1 MKTVITWLWL
11 LPLPLT
17 FAFEVLA
24 GSGWLLVVAD
34 LFALGTALPI
44 LLRTQTTIAR
54 GQVRPLGLLSLAAL
68 ALLLALIPVALSTT
82 LSLTVLW
89 LSLVAVVMLA
99 RSFDAPWHLL
109 LLILLCVSNIA
120 VPLLMPGDGLT
131 FAFAV
136 STVIVAGLSL
146 GLLLRMIDRSL
157 SERQAT
163 AAEAERRRMA
173 TELHDLVAHEVT
185 GIVVLSQ
192 AAARSDDA
200 QILRSALGKIEESG
214 TRALDEIRSLVSST
228 AKGPGARAPLA
239 SGPQSL
245 SDRVSEFGGHASLD
259 LDLDPALAEAVPA
272 PVWPVLDRVL
282 AEALTNVRRHAGAL
296 VPVAVRLSSTAPM
309 GSADSQQLVLTVAN
323 APGPGGIGSGGGTG
337 LSGLRERLGPLGG
350 TLQAGPP
357 PEGGWV
363 LESRIPWDPAAD

>member
-17 FAFEVLA
+17 FAFEVLN

-44 LLRTQTTIAR
+44 LLRTQTAIAR

-82 LSLTVLW
+82 LSLTVMW

-99 RSFDAPWHLL
+99 RSFDSPWQLL

-120 VPLLMPGDGLT
+120 VPLLLPGDGLT
-131 FAFAV
+131 LAFAA

-200 QILRSALGKIEESG
+200 QVLRSALGKIEESG

-228 AKGPGARAPLA
+228 AEGPGARSPLA

-245 SDRVSEFGGHASLD
+245 IDRVSEFGGHATLD
-259 LDLDPALAEAVPA
+259 LDLDPTLAEAVPA

-282 AEALTNVRRHAGAL
+282 AEALTNVRRHPGAL
-296 VPVAVRLSSTAPM
+296 VPVSVRLSSTAPAD
-309 GSADSQQLVLTVAN
+309 SADSRQLVLTVAN
-323 APGPGGIGSGGGTG
+323 DPGPGGIGTGGGRG
-337 LSGLRERLGPLGG
+337 LNGLRERLGHLGG
-350 TLQAGPP
+350 TLQVGPA

-363 LESRIPWDPAAD
+363 LESRIPWDPTAD

>member
-17 FAFEVLA
+17 FAFEVLN

-44 LLRTQTTIAR
+44 LLRTQTAIAR

-82 LSLTVLW
+82 LSLTVMW

-99 RSFDAPWHLL
+99 RSFDSPWQLL

-120 VPLLMPGDGLT
+120 VPLLLPGDGLT
-131 FAFAV
+131 LAFAA

-200 QILRSALGKIEESG
+200 QVLRSALGKIEESG

-228 AKGPGARAPLA
+228 AEGPGARSPLA

-245 SDRVSEFGGHASLD
+245 IDRVSEFGGHASLS
-259 LDLDPALAEAVPA
+259 LDLDPTLAEAVPT

-282 AEALTNVRRHAGAL
+282 TEALTNVRRHAGAL
-296 VPVAVRLSSTAPM
+296 VPVSVRLSAAAPAD
-309 GSADSQQLVLTVAN
+309 SADSRQLVLTVAN
-323 APGPGGIGSGGGTG
+323 DPGPGGIGTGGGTG
-337 LSGLRERLGPLGG
+337 LNGLRERLGHLGG
-350 TLQAGPP
+350 TLQVGPA

-363 LESRIPWDPAAD
+363 LESRIPWDPTAD